1 MPATVTHPAVEPHPV
16 ATRIR
21 AAIRRLVAAPSTVV
35 AAAWTALAVVGL
47 AAWQLATIGTS
58 VGDWDLLFVSGCLTV
73 IGGLWLARG
82 QSERFAAMLERLANR
97 SALENRGGPL
107 SHEAVAELQAAIDA
121 RAEMWAGRGSASLAA
136 LLAVAFITVDAT
148 RGGVPLMQAVGGP
161 LAGALGGFLVGRPL
175 GRMLS
180 YSLLGRS
187 LARASVWVRTT
198 PGHIDGAAG
207 LKPLG
212 DYYLFQALLLALPA
226 AFLLA
231 WTLVLLIPS
240 WDRRYSGW
248 REWYLGLLAAA
259 ICLEVVAFAAPLWR
273 AHVVMQRQKRKALVK
288 ADRDLGPAIA
298 AQRAKLEQEL
308 DNNARAAARDRLTQL
323 TSSYEEIETM
333 PTWPIDRAVR
343 RRLTLANAALIV
355 PLISQIAALA
365 GGHS

>member
-1 MPATVTHPAVEPHPV
+1 MPASVTHPAVEPQLAAIGV
-16 ATRIR
+16 R
-21 AAIRRLVAAPSTVV
+21 AAIRRFVAAPSTAV
-35 AAAWTALAVVGL
+35 AAAWTAIAVVGL
-47 AAWQLATIGTS
+47 AVWQLATVGTS

-97 SALENRGGPL
+97 SALEKRGGPL
-107 SHEAVAELQAAIDA
+107 SYEDVAEMHATIDA
-121 RAEMWAGRGSASLAA
+121 RAEKWAGRGSVALAV
-136 LLAVAFITVDAT
+136 LLAVAFVTVDAT
-148 RGGVPLMQAVGGP
+148 RGGVPLLQAIGGA

-175 GRMLS
+175 GRMLT

-187 LARASVWVRTT
+187 LAGAKVWVRTT

-248 REWYLGLLAAA
+248 RDWYLGLLAAA

-273 AHVVMQRQKRKALVK
+273 AHVVMKKQKRKALAK
-288 ADRDLGPAIA
+288 ADRALGPAIA
-298 AQRAKLEQEL
+298 AQRAKLEQDL
-308 DNNARAAARDRLTQL
+308 DNDERTAARDRLAQL

-333 PTWPIDRAVR
+333 PTWPIDRSVR

-355 PLISQIAALA
+355 PLISEIAALA